1 MIKVYS
7 VPNCPWCEK
16 VKKYL
21 NSKKVDYEY
30 INIKDDLEAR
40 EELIELTNQTSV
52 PVIYIDGNIVI
63 GFEKDKLD
71 QFLNF

>member
-30 INIKDDLEAR
+30 INIKDDLQAR

-52 PVIYIDGNIVI
+52 PVIDIDGSIVI

>member
-40 EELIELTNQTSV
+40 KELIELTNQTSV
-52 PVIYIDGNIVI
+52 PVIDIDGNIVI

>member
-30 INIKDDLEAR
+30 INIKDDLQAR

-52 PVIYIDGNIVI
+52 PVIDIDGNIVI

>member
-52 PVIYIDGNIVI
+52 PVIDIDGNIVI
-63 GFEKDKLD
+63 GFEKT
-71 QFLNF
+71 N

>member
-21 NSKKVDYEY
+21 NSKKVDYDY
-30 INIKDDLEAR
+30 INIKDDLQAR

-52 PVIYIDGNIVI
+52 PVIDIDGNIVI

>member
-52 PVIYIDGNIVI
+52 PVIDIDGNIVI